1 MKPDRG
7 GDDRRNRGNR
17 FGGPKNQEGG
27 GPPRNPEDRINERLA
42 LISGPTFELPQLD
55 MSEKKFSGRNRLY
68 IGNLTADMTEE
79 DVTDMFKSYG
89 ETSELFINKEKN
101 FGFIRLVIIQF
112 LFVFSC
118 CVLTLNCVEYN
129 IYLIFE

>member
-1 MKPDRG
+1 MKPERG

-42 LISGPTFELPQLD
+42 AISGPTFELPQLD

-68 IGNLTADMTEE
+68 IGNLTADMTED

-118 CVLTLNCVEYN
+118 CVHINYIELWN
-129 IYLIFE
+129 IIFI